1 MSVSCFL
8 KMEWKRVLDISDTK
22 ICFLECWGFPFAI
35 WPKSWCYMN
44 YVAQR
49 HTNMQVLFNY
59 FLNLTLVFD
68 WCVDRWRSK
77 SNTCLNK
84 IGLCLSMLLTNRHSI
99 VNTISGRGGDA
110 STLNWTTH
118 GQNKPKHFKNTW
130 IYKAKQFTLTII
142 FSKNVYI
149 FNKKTLQ
156 LLCK

>member
-1 MSVSCFL
+1 
-8 KMEWKRVLDISDTK
+8 MEWKRVLDISDTK

-44 YVAQR
+44 YAAQR

-99 VNTISGRGGDA
+99 VNTISGRGGGTQAHSIGQLMDKIN
-110 STLNWTTH
+110 LNILKTH
-118 GQNKPKHFKNTW
+118 GSTKPSNLRWQLF
-130 IYKAKQFTLTII
+130 